1 MLEHSS
7 KFDSSVLIISHRQAH
22 VGVALLS
29 GFGDSNVDKGGA
41 AAIVKIEKEKGA
53 PLVFSPISS
62 LPKADEDRLQ
72 KMNVSVVSCNNST
85 R

>member
-1 MLEHSS
+1 M
-7 KFDSSVLIISHRQAH
+7 
-22 VGVALLS
+22 S

-41 AAIVKIEKEKGA
+41 AAIVKIEKETVV
-53 PLVFSPISS
+53 PPVFSPISS